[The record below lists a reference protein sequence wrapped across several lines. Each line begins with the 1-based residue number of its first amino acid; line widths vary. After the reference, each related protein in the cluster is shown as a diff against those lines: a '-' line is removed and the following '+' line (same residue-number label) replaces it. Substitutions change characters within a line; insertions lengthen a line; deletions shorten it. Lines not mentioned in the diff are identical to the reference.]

1 MIIDEAQNLTQ
12 SQYKFITALIGHPNA
27 EHINTVLAGDE
38 RQSIVGFADADHTL
52 ISKFEQQY
60 HAERI
65 ELDRNFRSAELI
77 DGIARSVSRSL
88 ELPQALEL
96 IQDPRAIPV
105 QFSAKGKI
113 LVEEHESEEAE
124 GMSVA
129 KWVQNLL
136 QNGLPH
142 DAVAPDEPT
151 SVSPDQIAVLGR
163 CATALRHTKDAL
175 ERLDVPHAMVS
186 TDDDWVVTPAA
197 QAIVEFVTFKSAPHH
212 MSTLKRLRRI
222 CGSSNVDAT
231 ECNRSSAVRSVG
243 GSIRD
248 TSDTEES
255 LDVTEL
261 FANSPDPYI
270 AALAAVGNVSS
281 PHELI
286 ERLGDIQAAG
296 GSEIAGGSKA
306 ANYSNLTNTSTNQ
319 YEYSENALTTDL
331 EQIVNAWQSFI
342 DSTPT
347 GSRTFTEFK
356 YHIARSQQGNP
367 HDSGVRLSTVHKTQ
381 GREYRSVAIVGFNE
395 GQFPD
400 FRAQTK
406 QQLQDE
412 LRIFY
417 VALTRASRVLLISRS
432 TQRKTKWNCYPTKQS
447 RFMEHIYPVL

>member
-1 MIIDEAQNLTQ
+1 M
-12 SQYKFITALIGHPNA
+12 K
-27 EHINTVLAGDE
+27 
-38 RQSIVGFADADHTL
+38 
-52 ISKFEQQY
+52 
-60 HAERI
+60 
-65 ELDRNFRSAELI
+65 
-77 DGIARSVSRSL
+77 
-88 ELPQALEL
+88 
-96 IQDPRAIPV
+96 
-105 QFSAKGKI
+105 
-113 LVEEHESEEAE
+113 EHESEEAE

-175 ERLDVPHAMVS
+175 EQLHIPHAMS
-186 TDDDWVVTPAA
+186 NTNDDWGITPAA
-197 QAIVEFVTFKSAPHH
+197 QAIVEFVAYKSAPHH

-261 FANSPDPYI
+261 FANSPDTDI

-286 ERLGDIQAAG
+286 ERLGDIRAAG
-296 GSEIAGGSKA
+296 FAEIRGHHLEA
-306 ANYSNLTNTSTNQ
+306 ADSSNLTNTSTNQ

-331 EQIVNAWQSFI
+331 EQIMNAWQSFI
-342 DSTPT
+342 DRTPT

-356 YHIARSQQGNP
+356 YHIARSQKGNP
-367 HDSGVRLSTVHKTQ
+367 HDSGVRLSTVHRTQ

-432 TQRKTKWNCYPTKQS
+432 TQRTTKWNCYPTKQS
-447 RFMEHIYPVL
+447 RFMEYVLWNI